1 MHAVILLRHIECS
14 MRKGQITSIAS
25 NLGNVAMKKARIAVD
40 IGGTFTDIAI
50 EKDGEFITA
59 KTPTTLAQPVEGVL
73 KGIRHTMELADLKP
87 TDIST
92 VIHGTT
98 LATNALIERKG
109 ARVATITTEGFRD
122 ILEIAYER
130 RYDQYDLMID
140 KPDMIVTRDLCYTV
154 PERIDPDGSVYRA
167 LDESCID
174 DLIRKIDRD
183 DIQSLAISLLHSYVN
198 DSHELRLRELLLA
211 RHPQLSVSLSCEVSP
226 KIGEF
231 ERLCTTLANAY
242 IRPLMD
248 DYLCKLEQA
257 VIDEGFDCPL
267 YIITS
272 GGGMTTPYNARQF
285 PIRMVESGPSGGAVL
300 AAKVARDLHLDEVVS
315 FDMGGTTAK
324 LCLIDKGQPQT
335 ARRFEIAR
343 SARFLPGSGMPVLIP
358 VIEMIEIGA
367 GGGSIAHVDSLGR
380 LNVGPESAGAE
391 PGPACYANGGTRPTV
406 TDADTAIGYLEPASF
421 AEGRLK
427 LDRSAAETA
436 LQQHLGDALGVSV
449 QEAAYGLVQI
459 VDENM
464 ANAARVHAVERGKD
478 LRTRSMIAFGGNG
491 PLHAAAVAEKI
502 GVDTIIVPRGPGVG
516 SAIGFLFAPI
526 AYEIVRSHH
535 TLVTEFDF
543 AAINCL
549 LADMEAQAREV
560 VSAGA
565 FGQPLAVQRNAFMRY
580 RGQGHE
586 IEVKVPEGVIDESG
600 LALLSTAYDTE
611 YARLFA
617 RKVPGMSIEIM
628 NWSVSIST
636 KPSEITTISDSTANL
651 GNAPIA
657 GEREVFFGERR
668 QLQTISFYHRDTLLP
683 GHSMTGPA
691 LIIEPQ
697 TTSYVSALF
706 DASIDS
712 AGNIVMQRKAEEYT
726 HVN

>member
-1 MHAVILLRHIECS
+1 LS
-14 MRKGQITSIAS
+14 AS
-25 NLGNVAMKKARIAVD
+25 NPGITTLKKARIAVD

-59 KTPTTLAQPVEGVL
+59 KTPTTPTHPVAGVL
-73 KGIRHTMELADLKP
+73 EGIRHTMELADLKP
-87 TDIST
+87 GDFST
-92 VIHGTT
+92 FIHGTT

-154 PERIDPDGSVYRA
+154 PERIDPDGSVYRS
-167 LDESCID
+167 LDESCIY
-174 DLIRKIDRD
+174 DLISRIDRD
-183 DIQSLAISLLHSYVN
+183 DIQSIAISLLHSYVN
-198 DSHELRLRELLLA
+198 DSHELRLRELLLIQ
-211 RHPQLSVSLSCEVSP
+211 RPQLSVSLSCEVSP

-248 DYLCKLEQA
+248 DYLRKLEQA
-257 VIDEGFDCPL
+257 VIDEGFECPL

-272 GGGMTTPYNARQF
+272 GGGMTTPDNARQF

-300 AAKVARDLHLDEVVS
+300 AAKVARDLQLDEVMS

-324 LCLIDKGQPQT
+324 LCLIDKGQPQSS
-335 ARRFEIAR
+335 RRFEIAR

-380 LNVGPESAGAE
+380 LNVGPQSAGAE
-391 PGPACYANGGTRPTV
+391 PGPACYARGGTQPTV
-406 TDADTAIGYLEPASF
+406 TDADTVIGYLDPQTF

-427 LDRSAAETA
+427 LDRRAAETA
-436 LQQHLGDALGVSV
+436 LRQHLGDELGVSV
-449 QEAAYGLVQI
+449 HEAAYGLAQI
-459 VDENM
+459 VNENM

-478 LRTRSMIAFGGNG
+478 LRSRTMIAFGGNG
-491 PLHAAAVAEKI
+491 PLHAAAVAEKT

-516 SAIGFLFAPI
+516 SAIGFLYAPV

-535 TLVTEFDF
+535 TLVDLFNFT
-543 AAINCL
+543 AINHL
-549 LADMEAQAREV
+549 LDDMETQAREV
-560 VSAGA
+560 VAAGA
-565 FGQPLAVQRNAFMRY
+565 FGQPLVLQRNAFMRY

-586 IEVKVPEGVIDESG
+586 IEVMVPEGRVDEDG
-600 LALLSTAYDTE
+600 LGLLKSAYDTE

-617 RKVPGMSIEIM
+617 REVPGMSIEVM
-628 NWSVSIST
+628 NWSVLVST
-636 KPSEITTISDSTANL
+636 KPPEVTTIKNSAVNRVD
-651 GNAPIA
+651 APIA
-657 GEREVFFGERR
+657 GERDVFFGELR
-668 QLQTISFYHRDTLLP
+668 QLQTIPFYHRGALQP
-683 GHSMTGPA
+683 GHSIIGPA

-697 TTSYVSALF
+697 TTSYVSPLF
-706 DASIDS
+706 DASIDA
-712 AGNIVMQRKAEEYT
+712 AGNIIMQRKTRANT
-726 HVN
+726 HAS